1 MAMFS
6 ATTLIQHLRAS
17 FNGQRIEPDRRGV
30 AFKRRP
36 KTSPFIEALEDR
48 RLLSFTITNLGSL
61 GGTASVPVEVNIRG
75 EVVGYSLTANNAAA
89 HAFLYSHGRMTDL
102 GTLGGTTSEAMSI
115 NSKGVI
121 VGMSYIAPGNTQ
133 VDAFIER
140 GGKLRDLGQLIP
152 AVAEGG
158 MVAINA
164 GGDIS
169 GLSAGGYVALIHR
182 HGMNI
187 DLGSLAG
194 LGSIARDINDSGQV
208 VGLST
213 TALVPA
219 ANGSTLPTA
228 TFHAFLYHHGT
239 MSDLGTIG
247 GTDSTANAINDRGAV
262 AGYSFIPNNAAT
274 HAFVYRNGRMTDLG
288 TLGGRDSIA
297 AAINDKG
304 AVVGTSL
311 TSAGAP
317 HGFIDVHG
325 RMADLNSEIPAES
338 GFVITTA
345 AGINDRGQVVAQAY
359 ETSSPTVHVA
369 LLLTPRRSPR

>member
-1 MAMFS
+1 MFS
-6 ATTLIQHLRAS
+6 ATTLIQHLRS
-17 FNGQRIEPDRRGV
+17 SKSGPRIEPDRRGV

-36 KTSPFIEALEDR
+36 KTSPRMEPLEDR
-48 RLLSFTITNLGSL
+48 RLLSYTITNLGSL
-61 GGTASVPVEVNIRG
+61 GGTASVPVDVNNRG

-89 HAFLYSHGRMTDL
+89 HAFLYSHGRMIDL
-102 GTLGGTTSEAMSI
+102 GTLGGTTSDAMSI

-133 VDAFIER
+133 VDAFIVR
-140 GGKLRDLGQLIP
+140 GGKLRNLGQLIP
-152 AVAEGG
+152 AVAEAG
-158 MVAINA
+158 MISIDA

-213 TALVPA
+213 TALLPA
-219 ANGSTLPTA
+219 ANGSSMPTA
-228 TFHAFLYHHGT
+228 IYHAFLYRHGT
-239 MSDLGTIG
+239 MSDLGTLG
-247 GTDSTANAINDRGAV
+247 GTDSTADAINDRGAV
-262 AGYSFIPNNAAT
+262 AGESLTANNAAT
-274 HAFVYRNGRMTDLG
+274 HAFVYKNGTMTDLG
-288 TLGGRDSIA
+288 TLGGRYSAA
-297 AAINDKG
+297 AAINDKA

-311 TSAGAP
+311 TSTGAL

-325 RMADLNSEIPAES
+325 RMADLNSEIPADS

-345 AGINDRGQVVAQAY
+345 AGINDGGQVVAQAY
-359 ETSSPTVHVA
+359 ETNSPTVHVA
-369 LLLTPRRSPR
+369 LLLNPRQSTG